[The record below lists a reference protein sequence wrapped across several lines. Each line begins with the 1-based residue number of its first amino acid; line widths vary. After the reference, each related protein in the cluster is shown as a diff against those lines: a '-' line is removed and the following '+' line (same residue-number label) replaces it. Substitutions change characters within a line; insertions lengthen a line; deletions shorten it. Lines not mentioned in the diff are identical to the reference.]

1 VIDFMNLKIKP
12 TQSYEGAHRGRMCVR
27 TFIGVSAR
35 TCMSITVFQKK
46 KVIRTA
52 DCVQLTLHFVEM
64 IL

>member
-27 TFIGVSAR
+27 IFIGVSAH

-46 KVIRTA
+46 K
-52 DCVQLTLHFVEM
+52 
-64 IL
+64 